1 MNLRHALATGLAAVA
16 SIPAFAE
23 IKVNDMLSI
32 SGYAAGSYQYFK
44 PSGGP
49 SSDTLFNGGK
59 STPSADALRT
69 LFTFNLKPV
78 TGNVSLFY
86 IPNIPTGVM
95 KNELT
100 VLDAYA
106 TYDAG
111 GGFSVTAGK
120 FLSYLGYEAFHPD
133 SMSQVTYGS
142 VTVGVLG
149 GIPAYHSGVRLDY
162 ADKQIGYGF
171 AVVDSVFSPN
181 GIDKG
186 DGELKSNAGF
196 EAYVTSTGLGDLKLW
211 AGLAYDTKGN
221 FQNHS
226 VLILNTWAE
235 YKVSKEVTVALEFLS
250 KNGGAFSKGTTWLAY
265 LNYAMTP
272 TISTVF
278 RVSGEDLGDR
288 TGGRD
293 STRYTVGPNF
303 KITENL
309 MVRTEYTYNKFDRG
323 GSSSIFSVQGLL
335 KF

>member
-1 MNLRHALATGLAAVA
+1 MKLRHTLAASLSLAA
-16 SIPAFAE
+16 SLPALAE

-44 PSGGP
+44 PSGG
-49 SSDTLFNGGK
+49 SATDSLFNGAK

-69 LFTFNLKPV
+69 LFTLNLKPV

-86 IPNIPTGVM
+86 IPNIPAGVM
-95 KNELT
+95 RNELT

-133 SMSQVTYGS
+133 SMNQITYGH

-162 ADKQIGYGF
+162 ADKEIGYGF
-171 AVVDSVFSPN
+171 ALVDSVYSPF

-186 DGELKSNAGF
+186 DGELKKNAGF
-196 EAYVTSTGLGDLKLW
+196 EGYVTSMGLGDFKLW
-211 AGLAYDTKGN
+211 AGFAYDTKGN

-226 VLILNTWAE
+226 VLTLNVWGE
-235 YKVSKEVTVALEFLS
+235 YKVSKEATVALEFLS

-265 LNYAMTP
+265 MNYQFTP
-272 TISTVF
+272 MVSTVF

-288 TGGRD
+288 TAGRN

-303 KITENL
+303 KLSENL
-309 MVRTEYTYNKFDRG
+309 MVRTEYTYNKFNG
-323 GSSSIFSVQGLL
+323 GGTGSIFSVQGLL